1 MEQVLAILDGEEA
14 YVTRLLSFFQTQERF
29 AGITAAVFT
38 KEESFLGYAKKHKVG
53 MLLCEAGLYQNMEQK
68 PDCQVVLLSAR
79 GCVREEGPPVIFK
92 FQSAGEILDELLKYY
107 QELQPKKEG
116 KAMEAEPWIL
126 TACAVEGGK
135 TSGLSYALAKKK
147 CKNQKIFYLSL
158 DPFFMPAISGFQ
170 GNPLT
175 EAIYFIKQN
184 SIKLKENLSEMI
196 QKYERVDC
204 LFGVS
209 HWADLSECSAAE
221 LAGLIQYIAGLSKYD
236 GIIIDA
242 GGFTDASA
250 GAMELSNYIVFI
262 SSEEGKFSSQEH
274 EFIKQAKTR
283 QPDFEMKLW
292 KMPRCGEDAMVEE
305 LCHRLP

>member
-14 YVTRLLSFFQTQERF
+14 YVTRLLNFFQAQERF

-53 MLLCEAGLYQNMEQK
+53 LLLCEAELYQNMEQK
-68 PDCQVVLLSAR
+68 PNCQVVLLSAR

-92 FQSAGEILDELLKYY
+92 FQSAKEILDELLKYY
-107 QELQPKKEG
+107 QELQPKKERN
-116 KAMEAEPWIL
+116 MVESEPWIL
-126 TACAVEGGK
+126 TMCAVEGDK

-158 DPFFMPAISGFQ
+158 DPFFMPAVSGFQ

-184 SIKLKENLSEMI
+184 SVKLKENLSEII

-209 HWADLSECSAAE
+209 HWADISECSAAE

-262 SSEEGKFSSQEH
+262 SSEEGKFSNLEC

-283 QPDFEMKLW
+283 QPDLEMKLW
-292 KMPRCGEDAMVEE
+292 QIPRCSEDMMVED
-305 LCHRLP
+305 LCRRLV

>member
-14 YVTRLLSFFQTQERF
+14 YVTRLLNFFQAQERF

-53 MLLCEAGLYQNMEQK
+53 LLLCEAELYQSMEQK
-68 PDCQVVLLSAR
+68 PNCQVVLLSAR

-92 FQSAGEILDELLKYY
+92 FQSAKEILDELLKYY
-107 QELQPKKEG
+107 QELQPKKERN
-116 KAMEAEPWIL
+116 MVESEPWIL
-126 TACAVEGGK
+126 TMCAVEGDK

-175 EAIYFIKQN
+175 QAIYFIKQN
-184 SIKLKENLSEMI
+184 SVKLKENLSEII

-209 HWADLSECSAAE
+209 HWADISECSAAE

-262 SSEEGKFSSQEH
+262 SSEERKFSNLEC

-283 QPDFEMKLW
+283 QPDLEMKLW
-292 KMPRCGEDAMVEE
+292 QIPRCSEDMMVED
-305 LCHRLP
+305 LCRRLV